1 MEVRV
6 EPIDLLE
13 KVRRR
18 DFTLGVV
25 GLGRV
30 GLPLALAFASRGI
43 RTIGVDVDAARLA
56 DIRRGTM
63 PFRELGAEEV
73 LQALKGTDMLR
84 VTDDYADLREADAIF
99 ISVGT
104 VLNSEFRP
112 DYSQL
117 HSALN
122 ALAVALRPVQILM
135 LRSTLAP
142 GTVMKVVKPYL
153 ENTLNLQVG
162 KDVLLA
168 STPER
173 IASGIALKELPTL
186 PEIAGGADEFSS
198 QVAVEVL
205 KCLNPDKTVSMTTST
220 SSELAKLFT
229 NVYRYVTFALAN
241 EFALLAEVHGQDAH
255 EIIRMA
261 NLDYPRGGIPLPGP
275 CGGPCL
281 TKDGYFLVEDLIF
294 PDFILTAWKLNEGV
308 PAHMVRRL
316 KQSMAQDSRTLLG
329 SKVCVLG
336 LGFKAES
343 DDTRMSPAVRMI
355 EILKAEGASVTVCD
369 PYYDSPDLNSAVK
382 DSDVVVLATNHAAF
396 LGLDFLKAL
405 GHSQPPPILVDCWG
419 AWDEEQVKAA
429 GVQLITFGRGDNP

>member
-1 MEVRV
+1 LKPE
-6 EPIDLLE
+6 DLLE
-13 KVRRR
+13 KVKRRE
-18 DFTLGVV
+18 FTLGVM

-43 RTIGVDVDAARLA
+43 RTIGLDVDENRVD

-63 PFRELGAEEV
+63 PFREVGADEV
-73 LQALKGTDMLR
+73 LQGLNGNDIFR
-84 VTDDYADLREADAIF
+84 VTNSYADLREADAIF
-99 ISVGT
+99 VTVGT
-104 VLNSEFRP
+104 VLNSESRP

-117 HSALN
+117 NAALSG
-122 ALAVALRPVQILM
+122 LAAALRPVQIIM
-135 LRSTLAP
+135 LRSTVAP
-142 GTVMKVVKPYL
+142 GTLLKVVKPFM
-153 ENTLNLQVG
+153 ERTLNIKVG
-162 KDVLLA
+162 QDVLLA

-173 IASGIALKELPTL
+173 IASGIALQELPML

-198 QVAVEVL
+198 QVAAEVL
-205 KCLNPDKTVSMTTST
+205 KCLNPDKLVSITTST
-220 SSELAKLFT
+220 SAELAKLFT

-261 NLDYPRGGIPLPGP
+261 NANYPRGGIPLPGP

-316 KQSMAQDSRTLLG
+316 KQSLEQRGIALPEA
-329 SKVCVLG
+329 KVIVLG

-343 DDTRMSPAVRMI
+343 DDTRMSPAVRTI
-355 EILKAEGASVTVCD
+355 ELLKTEGAAVTVCD
-369 PYYDSPDLNSAVK
+369 PYFETPDITAVIGEA
-382 DSDVVVLATNHAAF
+382 DAVVLATNHAAY
-396 LGLDFLKAL
+396 LGLDLDAVARL
-405 GHSQPPPILVDCWG
+405 DPPPILVDYWG
-419 AWDEEQVKAA
+419 VWDEERARAA
-429 GVQLITFGRGDNP
+429 GIPLITFGKGDGV

>member
-1 MEVRV
+1 
-6 EPIDLLE
+6 
-13 KVRRR
+13 VRRR

-43 RTIGVDVDAARLA
+43 RTIGVDVDQGRLA
-56 DIRRGTM
+56 DIHHGRM
-63 PFRELGAEEV
+63 PFRELGADEI
-73 LQALKGTDMLR
+73 LQSLKGSDTFR
-84 VTDDYADLREADAIF
+84 VSDDFADLREADAIF
-99 ISVGT
+99 ITVGT

-117 HSALN
+117 NGALDG
-122 ALAVALRPVQILM
+122 LARANALRPVQIIM
-135 LRSTLAP
+135 LRSTVAP
-142 GTVMKVVKPYL
+142 GTLIKIVKPYL
-153 ENTLNLQVG
+153 EAGLNLRVG
-162 KDVLLA
+162 QDVLLA

-186 PEIAGGADEFSS
+186 PEVAGGADELSS
-198 QVAVEVL
+198 QVAAEVL
-205 KCLNPDKTVSMTTST
+205 KCLNADKIVSTTTST
-220 SSELAKLFT
+220 SAELAKLFT

-255 EIIRMA
+255 DIIRMA
-261 NLDYPRGGIPLPGP
+261 NAEYPRGGIPLPGP

-316 KQSMAQDSRTLLG
+316 KQSLDQRSRTLA
-329 SKVCVLG
+329 SANVCVLG

-355 EILKAEGASVTVCD
+355 ELLRGEGATVTVCD
-369 PYYDSPDLNSAVK
+369 PYFESPDVSSAVA
-382 DSDVVVLATNHAAF
+382 DADAVVLATNHSAF
-396 LGLDFLKAL
+396 RELSFLQSLKR
-405 GHSQPPPILVDCWG
+405 SDPPPVLVDCWG
-419 AWDEEQVKAA
+419 AWDENQAA
-429 GVQLITFGRGDNP
+429 AANIELITFGKGNNS

>member
-1 MEVRV
+1 L
-6 EPIDLLE
+6 EPIDLLD

-18 DFTLGVV
+18 DFTLGVM

-30 GLPLALAFASRGI
+30 GLPLALAFASRGV
-43 RTIGVDVDAARLA
+43 RTIGLDVDQGRIA
-56 DIRRGTM
+56 DIQRGIM
-63 PFRELGAEEV
+63 PFREFGAEEV
-73 LQALKGTDMLR
+73 LDALKGSEHLR
-84 VTDDYADLREADAIF
+84 VTDNYADLREADAIF
-99 ISVGT
+99 ITVGT

-117 HSALN
+117 NSALHGLVQ
-122 ALAVALRPVQILM
+122 AQAIRPIQIIM
-135 LRSTLAP
+135 LRSTVAP
-142 GTVMKVVKPYL
+142 GTLVKVVKPYL
-153 ENTLNLQVG
+153 ENSLDLHVG

-173 IASGIALKELPTL
+173 IASGIALQELPTL
-186 PEIAGGADEFSS
+186 PEVAGGADELSS
-198 QVAVEVL
+198 QVAAEVL
-205 KCLNPDKTVSMTTST
+205 KCLNPDKIVSTTTST
-220 SSELAKLFT
+220 SAELAKLFT

-255 EIIRMA
+255 EIIRIA
-261 NLDYPRGGIPLPGP
+261 NAEYPRGGIPLPGP

-316 KQSMAQDSRTLLG
+316 KQSLEQRSRTLAG
-329 SKVCVLG
+329 AKVCVLG

-355 EILKAEGASVTVCD
+355 EILRGEAASVVVCD
-369 PYYDSPDLNSAVK
+369 PYFESPDVESAIV
-382 DSDVVVLATNHAAF
+382 DADAVILATNHKVF
-396 LGLDFLKAL
+396 RELSFIDILRRSD
-405 GHSQPPPILVDCWG
+405 PPPILVDCWG
-419 AWDEEQVKAA
+419 AWDEERLRAENIE
-429 GVQLITFGRGDNP
+429 LITFGKGDSS

>member
-1 MEVRV
+1 V
-6 EPIDLLE
+6 EPIDLLD
-13 KVRRR
+13 KVKRR

-43 RTIGVDVDAARLA
+43 RTIGVDVDAGRVS
-56 DIRRGTM
+56 DIRYGTM

-73 LQALKGTDMLR
+73 LGALKGSDAFR
-84 VTDDYADLREADAIF
+84 VTDDFADLKEADAIF
-99 ISVGT
+99 ITVGT

-117 HSALN
+117 HSALQG
-122 ALAVALRPVQILM
+122 LAKALRPVQILM
-135 LRSTLAP
+135 LRSTVAP
-142 GTVMKVVKPYL
+142 GTLTKVVKPFL
-153 ENTLNLQVG
+153 ETRLGLRVG
-162 KDVLLA
+162 HDVLLA

-173 IASGIALKELPTL
+173 IASGIALQELPTL
-186 PEIAGGADEFSS
+186 PEVAGGADELSS
-198 QVAVEVL
+198 QVAAEIL
-205 KCLNPDKTVSMTTST
+205 KCLNAEKIVSITTST
-220 SSELAKLFT
+220 SAELAKLFT

-261 NLDYPRGGIPLPGP
+261 NTEYPRGGIPLPGP

-316 KQSMAQDSRTLLG
+316 KQSLDQRSRTLTG
-329 SKVCVLG
+329 AKVCVLG

-355 EILKAEGASVTVCD
+355 ELLRAEGASVIVCD
-369 PYYDSPDLNSAVK
+369 PYFESPDINSAVEGA
-382 DSDVVVLATNHAAF
+382 DAVVLATNHAAF
-396 LGLDFLKAL
+396 RDLGFLDIL
-405 GHSQPPPILVDCWG
+405 SRSNPPPILVDCWS
-419 AWDEEQVKAA
+419 AWDEKRVRAA
-429 GVQLITFGRGDNP
+429 NIELITFGRGDAK